1 MDDELATCCR
11 VTMRLPG
18 GSRVTRDW
26 PLRRTDID
34 ENAHNRT
41 LWNKTSDHPRRHASC
56 RLCRDG
62 GCGVKRRGLGIITGL
77 TQRTPKDLAREIARC
92 HEMTDEPFGVNLTFL
107 PSFAKP
113 PYAEYLRAIVEGGV
127 RIVETA
133 GRNPEQYLPPQGERR
148 QGHP

>member
-1 MDDELATCCR
+1 MDDELAICCR

-92 HEMTDEPFGVNLTFL
+92 HEMTDQPFGVNLTFL

-113 PYAEYLRAIVEGGV
+113 PYVYPSVSSTASSPTSNSTMSQWNSPGLWRTALRS
-127 RIVETA
+127 RW
-133 GRNPEQYLPPQGERR
+133 P
-148 QGHP
+148 